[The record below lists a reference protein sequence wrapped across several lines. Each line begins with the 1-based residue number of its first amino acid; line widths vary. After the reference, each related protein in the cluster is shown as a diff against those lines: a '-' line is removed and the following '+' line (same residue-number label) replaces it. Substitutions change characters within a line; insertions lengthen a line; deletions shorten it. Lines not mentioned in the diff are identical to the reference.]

1 MQTYTGIIKTP
12 LDAIILFEACRIGL
26 LPRVQRRLSDHERSL
41 IRAGSVFVWDER
53 EAGMRRWTD
62 GKSWSAS
69 RVSGS
74 FLTYREMEGK
84 RKPYHHGL
92 STDGSLKRSPSADTT
107 GNSSLNAYSNE
118 DSGAASLSD
127 EESVDDENLR
137 GLHYKPN
144 GLIKQSF
151 SITTS
156 LNHKLHLISYS
167 SPIPDPSLVTPSSD
181 VNLSRITIPYGLYP
195 DAGPPLVQAP
205 KFLAPYDIPV
215 EKVACS
221 EDARVLDKLRQALW
235 L

>member
-1 MQTYTGIIKTP
+1 MQTYSGVIKTP

-41 IRAGSVFVWDER
+41 ICAGSVFVWDER

-84 RKPYHHGL
+84 RKPYQGTSSD
-92 STDGSLKRSPSADTT
+92 STVKRSSSIDPH
-107 GNSSLNAYSNE
+107 NSLNSFQQD
-118 DSGAASLSD
+118 DSGAGSMSD
-127 EESVDDENLR
+127 DSSMDDENMR

-167 SPIPDPSLVTPSSD
+167 SPIPDPSLVSPSCD